1 MPHFK
6 ALILTTLDRSYLSIY
21 IYIYIYGRMHGV
33 LYGRMH
39 GVQHV
44 PILLTLCKCVA
55 KDVRESETRS
65 RYCLDR
71 ADNNG

>member
-1 MPHFK
+1 
-6 ALILTTLDRSYLSIY
+6 
-21 IYIYIYGRMHGV
+21 MHGV